1 MIISVGAHLR
11 TVTMSSLKPYLI
23 LSPDEAC
30 AFKATRFR
38 AAEIEFRATSPSKF
52 PVSREAGAGGRTSF
66 RGGHGGWVGFP
77 GLGRPLRWRCLP
89 PSGADRR
96 VLGLEW
102 SCGRRQGAAVG
113 RSSPATAIARGTPG
127 RSGDPQSRRPAS
139 SIATACKDISGV
151 IRAIVNSYPTPTARR
166 PRPGQ
171 RTAVARIRNTCS
183 RHSGEATGRPADT
196 PALAMLP
203 KAMERAQAGVQCDI
217 NVGTVMD

>member
-30 AFKATRFR
+30 AFKARRFR

-52 PVSREAGAGGRTSF
+52 PVSREARSGREAEATADGLVFPDWDGRSGGDACDHRART
-66 RGGHGGWVGFP
+66 G
-77 GLGRPLRWRCLP
+77 
-89 PSGADRR
+89 R

-102 SCGRRQGAAVG
+102 SCGRRQGAV
-113 RSSPATAIARGTPG
+113 ATAIARGTPG

-171 RTAVARIRNTCS
+171 RTAMARIRNTCS